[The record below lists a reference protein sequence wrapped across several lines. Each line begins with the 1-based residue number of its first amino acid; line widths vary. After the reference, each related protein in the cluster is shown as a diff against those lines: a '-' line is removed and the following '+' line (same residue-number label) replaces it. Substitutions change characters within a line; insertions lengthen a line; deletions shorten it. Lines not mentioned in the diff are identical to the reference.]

1 MQDDP
6 ALPDWRWAPAAP
18 AASARNATAIA
29 TMRRDRRGTAAFIDP
44 PLELEE
50 SWYLPPAA
58 APSVR
63 NGPTRPERTVLRVN
77 WHAIDTLP

>member
-1 MQDDP
+1 
-6 ALPDWRWAPAAP
+6 LP
-18 AASARNATAIA
+18 SSI
-29 TMRRDRRGTAAFIDP
+29 
-44 PLELEE
+44 LLVSVEE
-50 SWYLPPAA
+50 SWYLPLAA